1 MTVYINKKKR
11 RISVKAEEEEK
22 GKLHHLSINRNK
34 NKRRKISSKVNHETQ
49 SHLHLSNMFPHD
61 ISNNMFPH
69 DIMVAILSRLPVK
82 PLLRFRSVSKSWNY
96 LIGRDQSF
104 INMHLSRSQIQ
115 PVENEKI
122 IFNCDEHNS
131 HLYSLDYNG
140 SLERLNSLNLRLR
153 HIRTKHNYIW
163 GTCNGLI
170 CAGGFPHLYIWNPS
184 TLEYRKVQRYKGK
197 YFLSRYGFGYDP
209 NANDYVVVELTRK
222 NDDRFISTVAIYS
235 LRNHSWKR
243 IQNIPYKTSE
253 YSRLGQLVNG
263 SLHWVAHSKM
273 FTLESE
279 GEENEEDKFQIP
291 ENAILA
297 FEIATGKFVEVPC
310 PNEYRGVMLVGQYQ
324 GNLCVFLDMRINY
337 SFDLWV
343 MNDYG
348 VRESWTK
355 IFNIRKPQN
364 FSYRPISQIILHSSN
379 EGSIVMQSGFYDDSL
394 ILYDPKRRTRRRIKG
409 IPVGIN
415 VSSYVPSIATLNAEI
430 VL

>member
-153 HIRTKHNYIW
+153 HIR
-163 GTCNGLI
+163 
-170 CAGGFPHLYIWNPS
+170 GFPHLYIWNPS

-197 YFLSRYGFGYDP
+197 YFLSCYGFGYDP

-279 GEENEEDKFQIP
+279 

-310 PNEYRGVMLVGQYQ
+310 PNEYCGVMLVGQYQ

-394 ILYDPKRRTRRRIKG
+394 ILYDPKRRTYLIPPKQRGKG
-409 IPVGIN
+409 IFKSKHIN
-415 VSSYVPSIATLNAEI
+415 RC
-430 VL
+430 